1 MPTRGLRIALAG
13 NSDLPLDR
21 TARHVVPWLVKAEK
35 VLLRHPKTKGRRPGG
50 FERMVAQ
57 LAVPLGVEVVWCRPE
72 GNEKGN
78 TFNRDVAMV
87 RQSDFAICYF
97 TTEMMDGG
105 TGHVVEA
112 AMSCGIPV
120 EGWWIESDGT
130 ATRIGE
136 YDPTK
141 DGP

>member
-1 MPTRGLRIALAG
+1 MPTRRFRIALAG

-21 TARHVVPWLVKAEK
+21 TARHVVPWLVKADT
-35 VLLRHPKTKGRRPGG
+35 VFLRHPKTRGSRPGG
-50 FERMVAQ
+50 FERMVAK
-57 LAVPLGVEVVWCRPE
+57 LAVPLGVEVVWCKPE

-78 TFNRDVAMV
+78 TANRDVAMV
-87 RQSDFAICYF
+87 RQADFVICFF
-97 TTEMMDGG
+97 TTEEMDGG
-105 TGHVVEA
+105 TGRLIEI

-120 EGWWIESDGT
+120 EGWWIESDGE

-136 YDPTK
+136 YNPLT

>member
-1 MPTRGLRIALAG
+1 MPARLFRIALAG

-35 VLLRHPKTKGRRPGG
+35 VYLRKPKTRGRPAGG

-57 LAVPLGVEVVWCRPE
+57 LAGALGVEVVWCQPE

-87 RQSDFAICYF
+87 RQADFVVCFF
-97 TTEMMDGG
+97 TTEEMDGG
-105 TGHVVEA
+105 TGHLVET
-112 AMSCGIPV
+112 AMASGIPV
-120 EGWWIESDGT
+120 EGWWIDSDGE
-130 ATRIGE
+130 AQRIGE
-136 YDPTK
+136 YDPTQ